1 MLRMTRWMMHLRVP
15 LPADLS
21 ARLPADLSVQSSN
34 VSGADHAVFLTW

>member
-1 MLRMTRWMMHLRVP
+1 MQRMTWWMGHLRAP